1 MSNTIRSATVL
12 LLPTLTVQSPY
23 ILLANKESP
32 TSITTTKVQSSHLIF
47 LSQHPEWHGPPIML
61 EQK

>member
-32 TSITTTKVQSSHLIF
+32 TSITTTKVQSSRLIF
-47 LSQHPEWHGPPIML
+47 LSQHPQWHGPPIMS
-61 EQK
+61 EQI